1 MTAAGRPGPVGPGAD
16 GPPAM
21 RLTAGWV
28 AAQMGGAVT
37 AGDPAREFGNVSIDT
52 RTMKAGDL
60 YIGIRGERFDGA
72 GFTGVAIEGG
82 AAGVVVPR
90 RSAPA
95 FAHGFGGSTE
105 TRAAG
110 EGGKTGTGQPVVIEV
125 DDTTEALQALAH
137 GIRQASGTKVVAI
150 TGSAGKTTTK
160 EVTSEFLEVRYRVVR
175 NRGNFNNHI
184 GLPLSLIEL
193 RQRPEMAVVELGMNH
208 AGEIST
214 LVRVAEPDV
223 RVWTNVG
230 EAHLGFFASLD
241 AIADA
246 KAEILEGADASTLLV
261 ANVDDP
267 RIAARIG
274 AFRGRVVTFGI
285 ESAAADVRASAVVD
299 RGIDG
304 TSARVTTRRGAVEM
318 TTPLLGRANLANI
331 LAATA
336 VAEELGVPLAS
347 VAARAAQLRP
357 SSHRGEVVRL
367 ASGITVIDD
376 SYNANPTAT
385 RKALE
390 VMAGTGAARR
400 IAVIGEMLEL
410 GERSAEW
417 HQSVGRAAASAGVD
431 VLLAVGGAPA
441 KALADA
447 AIAAGMPAGS
457 VRYFPTSDEAADAAA
472 ALVKTG
478 DLVLVKGSRGVKTDR
493 VVDRLKAERS

>member
-1 MTAAGRPGPVGPGAD
+1 MTAASEVDPIGPGAS

-21 RLTAGWV
+21 RLTAEWV
-28 AAQMGGAVT
+28 AAQMRGTVT
-37 AGDPAREFGNVSIDT
+37 AGDAGREFGNVSIDT
-52 RTMKAGDL
+52 RTLRAGDL

-72 GFTGVAIEGG
+72 GFAGAAIEAG
-82 AAGVVVPR
+82 AAGVVVPT
-90 RSAPA
+90 
-95 FAHGFGGSTE
+95 GGAKALAE
-105 TRAAG
+105 R
-110 EGGKTGTGQPVVIEV
+110 GGAVVIEV

-137 GIRQASGTKVVAI
+137 GIRRASGTKVVAI

-160 EVTSEFLEVRYRVVR
+160 DVTSDFLEVRYRVVR

-246 KAEILEGADASTLLV
+246 KAEILEGAVASTLLV
-261 ANVDDP
+261 ANLDDP
-267 RIAARIG
+267 LIAARIG

-304 TSARVTTRRGAVEM
+304 TSARLTTRRGAVEI

-336 VAEELGVPLAS
+336 VAEEFGVPLAS
-347 VAARAAQLRP
+347 VATRAAQLRP
-357 SSHRGEVVRL
+357 SAHRGEVLRL
-367 ASGITVIDD
+367 ASGVTVIDD

-385 RKALE
+385 RKALD
-390 VMAGTGAARR
+390 VLAGAAAARR
-400 IAVIGEMLEL
+400 IAVLGEMLEL
-410 GERSAEW
+410 GDRSEDL
-417 HQSVGRAAASAGVD
+417 HRGIGRGAAGAGVD
-431 VLLAVGGAPA
+431 VLFAVGGAPA

-447 AIAAGMPAGS
+447 ALAAGMPAAS
-457 VRYFPTSDEAADAAA
+457 VRYFATSDEAAGAAA

-478 DLVLVKGSRGVKTDR
+478 DVVLVKGSRGVKTDR
-493 VVDRLKAERS
+493 VVDRLKAERR